1 MKSLKL
7 IPAFFLLMVLTYFGV
22 QFVEANRDEVVVN
35 LGSWSSRSVTLGFV
49 ILTSFF
55 LGTLFSALLSATELL
70 RLYVEMHRLKRKN
83 QELLSFASKK
93 EEGNEKATVM
103 TAPHDSHASVS
114 KPTGRFS

>member
-7 IPAFFLLMVLTYFGV
+7 IPTFFLLMVLTYFGV

-35 LGSWSSRSVTLGFV
+35 LGSWSSRSITLGFV

-70 RLYVEMHRLKRKN
+70 RLYVETHRLKRKN
-83 QELLSFASKK
+83 SELLSFASKR
-93 EEGNEKATVM
+93 EEEIDKSNVIA
-103 TAPHDSHASVS
+103 ASPENHSSVI

>member
-22 QFVEANRDEVVVN
+22 QFVEANRDEVIVN
-35 LGSWSSRSVTLGFV
+35 LGSWSSRPVTLGFV

-70 RLYVEMHRLKRKN
+70 RLYVETHRLKRKN
-83 QELLSFASKK
+83 NELLSFASKR
-93 EEGNEKATVM
+93 EEETDKPAVI
-103 TAPHDSHASVS
+103 TASQDGHPSVI